1 LLAKN
6 LITEDEVSEIR
17 ANAKSEIEKA
27 VEFAESSPFPDTNTV
42 ADDVDSGSL
51 LRQL

>member
-1 LLAKN
+1 
-6 LITEDEVSEIR
+6 LITEDEISAIRESAKLEIV
-17 ANAKSEIEKA
+17 KA
-27 VEFAESSPFPDTNTV
+27 VEFAEASPFPDTDTV